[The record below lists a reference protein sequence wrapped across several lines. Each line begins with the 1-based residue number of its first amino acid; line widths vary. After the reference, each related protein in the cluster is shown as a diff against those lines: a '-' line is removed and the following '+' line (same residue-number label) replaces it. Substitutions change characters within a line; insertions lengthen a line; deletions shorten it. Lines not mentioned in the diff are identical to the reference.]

1 MKVQGRY
8 IVILAVLGLFMALIP
23 FATAGAATGVVTL
36 TGGEKGQFYSD
47 KCASA
52 QECFNIVTIEVED
65 TDLSPL
71 RFGKGRAGLDEVM
84 VVPIAPVDL
93 AFGVATI

>member
-23 FATAGAATGVVTL
+23 FATAGAATGEVTL

-71 RFGKGRAGLDEVM
+71 RFGKGRAGGQRTVKL
-84 VVPIAPVDL
+84 PATPWY
-93 AFGVATI
+93 GVFTV